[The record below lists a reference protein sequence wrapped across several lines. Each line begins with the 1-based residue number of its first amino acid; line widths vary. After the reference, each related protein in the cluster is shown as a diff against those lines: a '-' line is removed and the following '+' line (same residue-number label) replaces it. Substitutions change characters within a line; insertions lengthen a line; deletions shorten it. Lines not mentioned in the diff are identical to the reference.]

1 MVVTTDLGPRGPCV
15 WPTLMCR
22 PAPGLKLS
30 SLWASEVTAD
40 STSSVWT
47 SILCGSIIGVANLC
61 VLTTFNLLFYG
72 FPFGKTEISE
82 VFLLSKV
89 FFD

>member
-1 MVVTTDLGPRGPCV
+1 MYLKHQQLLHDDGGDMVVTTDLGPRGPCV

-30 SLWASEVTAD
+30 LLWASEVTAD

-47 SILCGSIIGVANLC
+47 SILCGLIIGVANLC
-61 VLTTFNLLFYG
+61 VLTTFNLLLWV
-72 FPFGKTEISE
+72 PLWKN
-82 VFLLSKV
+82 
-89 FFD
+89 